1 MHAMRG
7 SWEVA
12 ERHGAGHAGATARA
26 AHERPGPARRQ
37 TCQVATHHPF
47 GLSRTNARLTW
58 SGAASTCL
66 LPMSC
71 GTPTFPGK
79 REATPPMGVPCRGW
93 AYVAFV
99 TDVSRRIVGWQTTQR
114 PVHDL
119 ALDALEMPSDNENAR
134 ELISGAWCIICDRG
148 VQYRPRPLRTGSGLA
163 RSSSLVQ
170 GRAHPLAR
178 APEST
183 STPPVVATAEW
194 VFWVGIVRS
203 HPLSA
208 CALPL
213 STKPLGLPTPTRT
226 ARNSHN
232 RKPPEPTKPD
242 STKLGA

>member
-1 MHAMRG
+1 
-7 SWEVA
+7 
-12 ERHGAGHAGATARA
+12 
-26 AHERPGPARRQ
+26 
-37 TCQVATHHPF
+37 
-47 GLSRTNARLTW
+47 
-58 SGAASTCL
+58 
-66 LPMSC
+66 
-71 GTPTFPGK
+71 
-79 REATPPMGVPCRGW
+79 MGVPSRRW
-93 AYVAFV
+93 VYVAFV
-99 TDVSRRIVGWQTTQR
+99 TDVLRRIVGWQTTQR

-134 ELISGAWCIICDRG
+134 ELISGAWCITCDRG

-170 GRAHPLAR
+170 GRVHPLAR

-194 VFWVGIVRS
+194 VFWVGIVRP

-213 STKPLGLPTPTRT
+213 STKPPGLPIPTRT